1 MMVMLA
7 KGRSLKG
14 CTCTIIGAV
23 VGLSLVLPIF
33 FTGTSLSEKI
43 LLDWLMWSK
52 SPDYTVDYAYDYSP
66 SGKLRS
72 SEAVPRGGERCLLK
86 VYVYDF
92 PRRLHLGMLK
102 NTVLDQDL
110 PWTDDE
116 TPPVWPLRSGLKK
129 QHNVEYWMM
138 VDLLDR
144 RISRDGDR
152 QVVRVSNPEHADLF
166 FVPFFSSLSFN
177 RYGHYMRDPDT
188 EKDRLLQE
196 EAANLTMSSKYWK
209 RSGGQDHIIPVHHPN
224 AFRFY
229 RNMLNASIFI
239 VADFGRNPPE
249 VSSLRKDVV
258 APYTHVVPTYVDD
271 NEEDPFN
278 SRKTLLFFQ
287 GRIKRKDDG
296 VVRTQLASVLQNQTE
311 VHFED
316 GTATEEG
323 LQQATVGM
331 RSSKFCL
338 HPAGDTPSSCRLF
351 DAIASHCVPVII
363 SDKIELP
370 YEDVLDYST
379 FALFYS
385 VEESLEPDWLVEQ
398 LRNISQEQ
406 WLAMWIRLKQVA
418 HHFEYQFPTK
428 RDDAVNMIWRELHKK
443 VPEVKLKMHRKQRL
457 KIADW
462 WTW

>member
-1 MMVMLA
+1 MVMLA

-188 EKDRLLQE
+188 EKDRLLQVSAE
-196 EAANLTMSSKYWK
+196 FNVRGISYFLFSLAN
-209 RSGGQDHIIPVHHPN
+209 HIPN
-224 AFRFY
+224 ATLPHPLPPCPAMWRWPRSLLSSFFPEQFRI
-229 RNMLNASIFI
+229 RRPLRRSPRA
-239 VADFGRNPPE
+239 ADSGP
-249 VSSLRKDVV
+249 
-258 APYTHVVPTYVDD
+258 
-271 NEEDPFN
+271 
-278 SRKTLLFFQ
+278 
-287 GRIKRKDDG
+287 
-296 VVRTQLASVLQNQTE
+296 SVT
-311 VHFED
+311 
-316 GTATEEG
+316 
-323 LQQATVGM
+323 
-331 RSSKFCL
+331 
-338 HPAGDTPSSCRLF
+338 
-351 DAIASHCVPVII
+351 SHC
-363 SDKIELP
+363 
-370 YEDVLDYST
+370 
-379 FALFYS
+379 A
-385 VEESLEPDWLVEQ
+385 
-398 LRNISQEQ
+398 RR
-406 WLAMWIRLKQVA
+406 A
-418 HHFEYQFPTK
+418 
-428 RDDAVNMIWRELHKK
+428 
-443 VPEVKLKMHRKQRL
+443 
-457 KIADW
+457 
-462 WTW
+462 WT